1 MRNMTA
7 LVHNEWLKLTK
18 KKSFWVS
25 PILLVAIA
33 VLVTVMLY
41 KFGTNVAGMDSGI
54 AYMAGMLGA
63 SGMGQFIAILSVVAT
78 AGITAQ
84 EYAQGTIKFLLIRS
98 RSRGEI
104 LISKYLVVVMYIL
117 MMIGIAA
124 VFLFVAGGMTFGF
137 GGTGEQWLNVLKQ
150 AAYGFIYS
158 LVYVTLAFMIGA
170 LTRSTGVAIGAGLTG
185 TMFGGIVIYRDFY
198 KYALFPNADLSA
210 YSTTGPPLPGMTIG
224 FSLTVLVVYV
234 ALFLV
239 AGYTVFRRRD
249 VA

>member
-7 LVHNEWLKLTK
+7 LVQNEWLKLTK

-25 PILLVAIA
+25 PALLVAITG
-33 VLVTVMLY
+33 LVTFMLY
-41 KFGTNVAGMDSGI
+41 KFGTDVEEMGSGV

-78 AGITAQ
+78 SGIIAQ

-104 LISKYLVVVMYIL
+104 LISKYLVVLLYIL
-117 MMIGIAA
+117 MMMAIAA
-124 VFLFVAGGMTFGF
+124 VVLFIVGGMAFGF
-137 GGTGEQWLNVLKQ
+137 GGTGEQWIAVLKQ
-150 AAYGFIYS
+150 ATYGFVYS
-158 LVYVTLAFMIGA
+158 LVYASFAFMIGV
-170 LTRSTGVAIGAGLTG
+170 LTRSTGVAIGVGLTG
-185 TMFGGIVIYRDFY
+185 TMFGGILIYKDFY
-198 KYALFPNADLSA
+198 KYVLFPNADLSV
-210 YSTTGPPLPGMTIG
+210 YGNMGPPLPGMTLG
-224 FSLTVLVVYV
+224 FSILVLVVYV